1 LVQKSLGSR
10 PNQTTNIKNMPQC
23 KHCRG
28 YVPSL
33 AKTHICKKAG
43 VLRIEEDGSFL
54 GEATDEELLNQEVME
69 DPFETEST
77 KPSKRKKKN
86 TNI

>member
-1 LVQKSLGSR
+1 
-10 PNQTTNIKNMPQC
+10 MPQC

-33 AKTHICKKAG
+33 AKTHSCKKAG
-43 VLRIEEDGSFL
+43 LLDVRVDDSFL
-54 GEATDEELLNQEVME
+54 GSASEEELLSQEVME

-86 TNI
+86 TKI

>member
-1 LVQKSLGSR
+1 
-10 PNQTTNIKNMPQC
+10 MPQC

-43 VLRIEEDGSFL
+43 LLDVRVDDSFL
-54 GEATDEELLNQEVME
+54 GSASEEELLSQEVME